1 MKRGQ
6 NTQDYHISEVYIK
19 IVFDFVAALRI
30 LDTTMFWRLFTV
42 VLVCKQAPAAGIFVV
57 KQGRLMGS
65 NYSTNRMTCGR

>member
-1 MKRGQ
+1 MKREQ
-6 NTQDYHISEVYIK
+6 NTQDYHIGEVYIE

-30 LDTTMFWRLFTV
+30 LDTMFWRLFTV
-42 VLVCKQAPAAGIFVV
+42 VLVCKQALAAGIFVV